1 MKKTILSIAL
11 SSALSFMVNA
21 EEGASAPK
29 KAAPKE
35 HHMQNSSPSVTE
47 TQAPEVAPAHTM
59 QNSAPSP
66 KDKPKAPEHMM
77 KNN

>member
-11 SSALSFMVNA
+11 LSALSFIVNA
-21 EEGASAPK
+21 EEGAPK

-35 HHMQNSSPSVTE
+35 HHMQNTNPSATE
-47 TQAPEVAPAHTM
+47 MQAPEVAAPEHTM
-59 QNSAPSP
+59 QNSASEA
-66 KDKPKAPEHMM
+66 KPKAPEHTM